1 MKTLIAITVILIAVF
16 VYFSRYEDQS
26 LSSLRIT
33 KRLLRTW
40 LDRFNI
46 VNCCTWIIIANTR
59 AQKNAEGWGAMKYP
73 QLVLGMLAL
82 LPM

>member
-1 MKTLIAITVILIAVF
+1 LTVSTLLIV
-16 VYFSRYEDQS
+16 V
-26 LSSLRIT
+26 L
-33 KRLLRTW
+33 
-40 LDRFNI
+40 
-46 VNCCTWIIIANTR
+46 VIIANTR